1 MQNVYVQTSISYVKA
16 WLRFDVVVITL
27 FTLSIVLLLLLLLS
41 SLFVLLTCRKTSESL
56 YERRSK
62 SNANRFLFI
71 TLSFKSTQIVHHK
84 KVLGCC
90 ISSRRYIKIFVLQPL
105 FYICRSVIYKA
116 CALLYRLRSSFLSL
130 LFICFFL
137 EPSNGLS
144 SRQKFTFSTPPS
156 FCR

>member
-1 MQNVYVQTSISYVKA
+1 MQNVYVQISISYIKA
-16 WLRFDVVVITL
+16 WLRFDVVVLTL
-27 FTLSIVLLLLLLLS
+27 FTLSIVLLLLLLLLL
-41 SLFVLLTCRKTSESL
+41 SLFVLLTCRKTSETL

-71 TLSFKSTQIVHHK
+71 TLSFKGTQIVHHK

-90 ISSRRYIKIFVLQPL
+90 IKIFVLQPL
-105 FYICRSVIYKA
+105 FYICRCVIYKA
-116 CALLYRLRSSFLSL
+116 CALLYKIKVIVFVSI
-130 LFICFFL
+130 ICLFFL

-144 SRQKFTFSTPPS
+144 SRQKITFSTPPS